1 MKRIIQIALFFI
13 VIITLIFFQKTY
25 FKKNEKIVIN
35 SEIPNDQLTKQT
47 ENSLIKNLKY
57 EVTLDQNNK
66 YIITSDLSELNYIDN
81 AELVKMQTVTAIF
94 LDKNNVPLII
104 KSDNAVYNNSNYN
117 TNFSNNVQIE
127 YMNNKIFAEKLN
139 LNLQNNMVK
148 IFENVRYIGV
158 QGTVKSD
165 NIKINLITKKVDIYM
180 DDESD
185 NVELTSN
192 Q

>member
-1 MKRIIQIALFFI
+1 MKRIIQLALFFI

-25 FKKNEKIVIN
+25 FEKNEKIVIN

-185 NVELTSN
+185 NVELTNN